1 MVHVKGL
8 MVLDLQIHL
17 LSYID
22 ALADIGQNE
31 LAIASFEVDQFLY
44 FQIFSVMNVK
54 LSLVPG

>member
-1 MVHVKGL
+1 MHVKGL

-17 LSYID
+17 LSHID

-44 FQIFSVMNVK
+44 F
-54 LSLVPG
+54 

>member
-1 MVHVKGL
+1 MVHVKRL
-8 MVLDLQIHL
+8 TMLDLQIHL
-17 LSYID
+17 LSHID

-44 FQIFSVMNVK
+44 FWIFFVMNAK